1 MGVFRVNCKGKLETE
16 TRLYVALTGSRT
28 LKDGD
33 KAMEHFVPEVVDTNK
48 SSRVKKYQ
56 AVFETAWPGLWG
68 AIKDDLPYEGSKED
82 NKETN
87 WPPPHKKRK
96 TSTQSAIENTVAAE
110 KSEINRHVATHNPY
124 ETRGEA
130 EDEPIS
136 HPEIPMPDTTMRKL
150 SKQFFTHELS
160 FTAEPELRLV
170 KEMRQWRLNTGQFPG
185 ILGFPLTFYS
195 FLSNIL

>member
-16 TRLYVALTGSRT
+16 TRLYVASTGSRT
-28 LKDGD
+28 LKDDD

-48 SSRVKKYQ
+48 TSRVKKYQ

-96 TSTQSAIENTVAAE
+96 TSTQSAIENPVASK
-110 KSEINRHVATHNPY
+110 KSEINRPVAIHNPY

-130 EDEPIS
+130 EDELFS

-160 FTAEPELRLV
+160 FTAEPEL
-170 KEMRQWRLNTGQFPG
+170 
-185 ILGFPLTFYS
+185 
-195 FLSNIL
+195 